1 MMDLKQN
8 DPEFVA
14 LVAEFIN
21 TNGKGRPIFVASR
34 NPLVLRQ
41 LSVQA
46 PEALLLMSVPDRGSL
61 NDLLS
66 NYPLISLVDGVTIR
80 QSLINEETAAQLNR
94 NDLMIFAWV
103 VNDLKRVNELLELGV
118 DGVTS
123 DNLAILELVGGEG
136 VPEAGTNPGGATP
149 AATPGILP
157 DLPSASPSAQQPT
170 T

>member
-1 MMDLKQN
+1 
-8 DPEFVA
+8 
-14 LVAEFIN
+14 
-21 TNGKGRPIFVASR
+21 
-34 NPLVLRQ
+34 
-41 LSVQA
+41 
-46 PEALLLMSVPDRGSL
+46 VPDRTSL

-66 NYPLISLVDGVTIR
+66 NHPLVDLVDGVTIR
-80 QSLINEETAAQLNR
+80 QGLVDAETAAQLNR

-103 VNDLKRVNELLELGV
+103 VNTLKRVNELLELGV

-157 DLPSASPSAQQPT
+157 DPPSASPAAQQPT
-170 T
+170 G